1 MKVIPYYVT
10 DVIYKTVKPSYS
22 KKVKLF
28 NFFFKK
34 FFWSRY
40 TKMQQ
45 NNINTK
51 SYTN

>member
-28 NFFFKK
+28 NF
-34 FFWSRY
+34 WSRY